1 MIFHQIGLKGELIM
15 GEDSRLTNS
24 IRNSICGLTGHL
36 ISILTSF
43 IVRTIFIKQ
52 LGNQYLSVNG
62 LFSNI
67 LTMLSLAEL
76 GVGTAI
82 IYSLYRLIANRD
94 EKKIK
99 AIMNLYKKVYMII
112 GILVAV
118 MGLLIVPFIDSIT
131 HNQRI
136 NNVLLIYILFLGDS
150 VLSYFWSYK
159 RSILLADQKEYISVK
174 YKYIFTIVKSLCQV
188 FVLIVTKSF
197 ICFLIVQVISNVVEN
212 IVVSRKVDSM
222 YPFLKEKKKE
232 ELGSLEKKSLYEN
245 TKALLITRIGHV
257 MLNGT
262 DNIIITMFVGISEV
276 GVLSNYVLIINTL
289 SIVVSYLFSGMLGS
303 IGNFIAKENK
313 KRQYELFKTI
323 DFINFL
329 IYGIVSVS
337 LFFNINS
344 LIEVWLGN
352 SYLLSKSCSIV
363 IVINFYISGI
373 TNVLWMFRSTMGLFT
388 QGKYRPIITAVLNI
402 ILSIG
407 LAEKIG
413 VTGVLLGTTIS
424 RLLVNLWYDPYII
437 FKFGFGESVKEYY
450 FSHIKYWFYILLDSA
465 IIFAFSNFIST
476 NNIYVMIIV
485 EVILCTLVFLTIFI
499 VTNHNRNEYI
509 YIKQRLKILSIELSR
524 KIKYYI

>member
-232 ELGSLEKKSLYEN
+232 EL
-245 TKALLITRIGHV
+245 
-257 MLNGT
+257 
-262 DNIIITMFVGISEV
+262 
-276 GVLSNYVLIINTL
+276 
-289 SIVVSYLFSGMLGS
+289 
-303 IGNFIAKENK
+303 
-313 KRQYELFKTI
+313 
-323 DFINFL
+323 
-329 IYGIVSVS
+329 
-337 LFFNINS
+337 
-344 LIEVWLGN
+344 
-352 SYLLSKSCSIV
+352 
-363 IVINFYISGI
+363 
-373 TNVLWMFRSTMGLFT
+373 
-388 QGKYRPIITAVLNI
+388 
-402 ILSIG
+402 
-407 LAEKIG
+407 
-413 VTGVLLGTTIS
+413 
-424 RLLVNLWYDPYII
+424 
-437 FKFGFGESVKEYY
+437 
-450 FSHIKYWFYILLDSA
+450 
-465 IIFAFSNFIST
+465 
-476 NNIYVMIIV
+476 
-485 EVILCTLVFLTIFI
+485 VILQC
-499 VTNHNRNEYI
+499 
-509 YIKQRLKILSIELSR
+509 
-524 KIKYYI
+524 